1 MSAFCEPATTT
12 SRPHASVSSGTAP
25 RLETAST
32 IASAPPS
39 CATRASACTSAT
51 TPVDVSECTRTT
63 TSAPVSARR
72 ERRSSGCGV
81 SPQEYRSSWTSAP
94 KAVAIEHQRS
104 PNAPAVTTRTRSPG
118 ESTLTRADSNA
129 PEPDAVNRSTSF
141 SVRQTCWSRPSVRS
155 MSSRKSGPRWWITGA
170 APAASTSGG
179 TGVGPGAIR

>member
-1 MSAFCEPATTT
+1 MSAFWEPATTT

-32 IASAPPS
+32 TTSAPPS
-39 CATRASACTSAT
+39 AATRASDCTSAT
-51 TPVDVSECTRTT
+51 TPVEVSECTRTT
-63 TSAPVSARR
+63 TSAPVSSSR

-94 KAVAIEHQRS
+94 NALAIEHQRS
-104 PNAPAVTTRTRSPG
+104 PNAPAVTTSTRSPG
-118 ESTLTRADSNA
+118 ESTLTIADSNA
-129 PEPDAVNRSTSF
+129 PEPEAVKTRTSLV
-141 SVRQTCWSRPSVRS
+141 VRQTSCSRASVRR
-155 MSSRKSGPRWWITGA
+155 MSARKSGPRWWITGA